1 MSKDLQFRAKYLCG
15 KYWHRLVP
23 ALLLVGFIAVATAAV
38 GIASEPEPVQV
49 TVETD
54 SMTVDTTLSTEATVT
69 GNTSLYNRSETLTDM
84 PVYLR
89 TATPEVELIA
99 ITSTPADRTVSVT
112 QQIMLELSAT
122 RNGEVFW
129 RDSRTLAIDS
139 QEVTNGTARTQVTLD
154 IQQLARDQLADVTV
168 EAGDIGTIKAQV
180 SVVALYD
187 TGKYSGR
194 TTAVTPLT
202 ITDRAYELQT
212 PQQDQQ
218 TNTTTVQQA
227 IVGGSTASGL
237 FGTSGRLSPRDLGA
251 GLGGLGAIGL
261 SIGVWRTRKR
271 IGDFDAFR
279 RQYERVRYVEW
290 ISRGTI
296 PATGTY
302 ARVPVET
309 LVDLVDI
316 AIDSEKRVIHDTSKD
331 IYVVLD
337 GNLMYEYR
345 DGDDGN
351 TDEFGFASF
360 LSSPTPSQQSFDTTT
375 DPVSHDSDYPTEQ

>member
-1 MSKDLQFRAKYLCG
+1 MSNDLQLRAKYLCG

-23 ALLLVGFIAVATAAV
+23 ALLLVGVLAVATAAV
-38 GIASEPEPVQV
+38 GVASEPEPQQV
-49 TVETD
+49 AVETD
-54 SMTVDTTLSTEATVT
+54 SMTVATTLSTEATVT

-89 TATPEVELIA
+89 TATPAVELIA
-99 ITSTPADRTVSVT
+99 VTSTPTDRPVSVT
-112 QQIMLELSAT
+112 QQLVLELSAT

-129 RDSRTLAIDS
+129 RETQTLAIDS
-139 QEVTNGTARTQVTLD
+139 QEVTDGSVRTTATLD
-154 IQQLARDQLADVTV
+154 VQELAREQLADVTA
-168 EAGDIGTIKAQV
+168 EAGAVGTIEAQV
-180 SVVALYD
+180 SAIALYD
-187 TGKYSGR
+187 TGEYSGR

-212 PQQDQQ
+212 PQQDRL
-218 TNTTTVQQA
+218 TNATTVQQA
-227 IVGGSTASGL
+227 VAGGGAGGR
-237 FGTSGRLSPRDLGA
+237 FGPRGRISPRDLGA
-251 GLGGLGAIGL
+251 GLGGLAAIGL
-261 SIGVWRTRKR
+261 AGAVLYTGRR
-271 IGDFDAFR
+271 IADFDAFR
-279 RQYERVRYVEW
+279 QQYERVRYVEW

-296 PATGTY
+296 PATGNY

-331 IYVVLD
+331 IYAVVD

-360 LSSPTPSQQSFDTTT
+360 TQPTASQSFDLQAEPLGQDT
-375 DPVSHDSDYPTEQ
+375 DQPTEQ

>member
-1 MSKDLQFRAKYLCG
+1 MSNDLQLRAKYLCG

-23 ALLLVGFIAVATAAV
+23 ALLLVGVLAVATAAV
-38 GIASEPEPVQV
+38 GVASEPEPQQV
-49 TVETD
+49 AVETD
-54 SMTVDTTLSTEATVT
+54 SMTVATTLSTEATVT

-89 TATPEVELIA
+89 TATPTVELIA
-99 ITSTPADRTVSVT
+99 VTSTPTDRTVSVT
-112 QQIMLELSAT
+112 QQIVLELSAT

-129 RDSRTLAIDS
+129 RESQTLAIDS
-139 QEVTNGTARTQVTLD
+139 QEVTGGSVRTSVRLD
-154 IQQLARDQLADVTV
+154 VQQLAREQLADVTA
-168 EAGDIGTIKAQV
+168 EAGNIGTIEAQV
-180 SVVALYD
+180 SAIALYD
-187 TGKYSGR
+187 TGRYSGR
-194 TTAVTPLT
+194 TTALTPLT

-212 PQQDQQ
+212 PQQDQL
-218 TNTTTVQQA
+218 TNATTVKQA
-227 IVGGSTASGL
+227 VVGGGTSGL
-237 FGTSGRLSPRDLGA
+237 FGPRGRVSPRDVGV
-251 GLGGLGAIGL
+251 GIGGLGAIGL
-261 SIGVWRTRKR
+261 AGAVLYTGRR
-271 IGDFDAFR
+271 IDDFDAFR

-296 PATGTY
+296 PTTGTY

-331 IYVVLD
+331 IYAVVD

-360 LSSPTPSQQSFDTTT
+360 SRSTTSQSFDLDAEPLGHDT
-375 DPVSHDSDYPTEQ
+375 DQSTEQ

>member
-1 MSKDLQFRAKYLCG
+1 MTSDLELRAKYICG

-23 ALLLVGFIAVATAAV
+23 ALLLVGVIAVATAV
-38 GIASEPEPVQV
+38 GGVASEPEPQQV

-54 SMTVDTTLSTEATVT
+54 SMTVETTLSTEATVT
-69 GNTSLYNRSETLTDM
+69 GNTSLYNQSETLTDM

-99 ITSTPADRTVSVT
+99 VTSTPPDRTVSVT
-112 QQIMLELSAT
+112 QQIVLELSAT

-139 QEVTNGTARTQVTLD
+139 QNVTNGTARTQVTLD
-154 IQQLARDQLADVTV
+154 VQQLARDQLANVTA
-168 EAGDIGTIKAQV
+168 EAGDIGTIEAQV
-180 SVVALYD
+180 SAIALYD
-187 TGKYSGR
+187 TGSYSGKA
-194 TTAVTPLT
+194 TAKTPLT
-202 ITDRAYELQT
+202 ITDRAYELRT
-212 PQQDQQ
+212 PQQDRQ

-227 IVGGSTASGL
+227 VAGGGTSGL
-237 FGTSGRLSPRDLGA
+237 FGPRGRIPPRDLGV
-251 GLGGLGAIGL
+251 GLGGLAAIGL
-261 SIGVWRTRKR
+261 AGAVLYTGRR
-271 IGDFDAFR
+271 INDFDAFR

-296 PATGTY
+296 PATGNY
-302 ARVPVET
+302 ARVPVEA

-316 AIDSEKRVIHDTSKD
+316 AIDSEKRVIHDTTKD
-331 IYVVLD
+331 IYAVVD

-351 TDEFGFASF
+351 TDEFGFAAF
-360 LSSPTPSQQSFDTTT
+360 GPSSIPSESFDQDTEPMNHDT
-375 DPVSHDSDYPTEQ
+375 DQPIE

>member
-1 MSKDLQFRAKYLCG
+1 MTSDLQLRAKFLCG

-23 ALLLVGFIAVATAAV
+23 ALLLVGVLAV
-38 GIASEPEPVQV
+38 GIATASAASEPEPQQV
-49 TVETD
+49 AVETD
-54 SMTVDTTLSTEATVT
+54 SMTVETTLSTEATVT

-89 TATPEVELIA
+89 TATPAVELIA
-99 ITSTPADRTVSVT
+99 VTSTPTDRTVSVT
-112 QQIMLELSAT
+112 QQIVLELSAT

-129 RDSRTLAIDS
+129 RDAQTLAIDS
-139 QEVTNGTARTQVTLD
+139 QEVTDGSVRTAVTLD
-154 IQQLARDQLADVTV
+154 VQELAREQLADVTA
-168 EAGDIGTIKAQV
+168 EAGDIGTIEAQV
-180 SVVALYD
+180 SAIALYD
-187 TGKYSGR
+187 TGDYRGQ
-194 TTAVTPLT
+194 TTAVTPLS

-212 PQQDQQ
+212 PQQDRR
-218 TNTTTVQQA
+218 TNATTVQQA
-227 IVGGSTASGL
+227 VAGGGAASSF
-237 FGTSGRLSPRDLGA
+237 FGPRGRLTPRDLGV

-261 SIGVWRTRKR
+261 AAGIWLTSRR

-296 PATGTY
+296 PATGNY
-302 ARVPVET
+302 ARVPVEA

-316 AIDSEKRVIHDTSKD
+316 AIDSEKRVIHDTAKD
-331 IYVVLD
+331 IYAVVD

-360 LSSPTPSQQSFDTTT
+360 SQPTPSQPFGPETE
-375 DPVSHDSDYPTEQ
+375 PLGHDSDQSTE

>member
-1 MSKDLQFRAKYLCG
+1 MKSDLELRAKYICG

-23 ALLLVGFIAVATAAV
+23 ALLLVGVIAVATAV
-38 GIASEPEPVQV
+38 GGVASEPEPQQI

-54 SMTVDTTLSTEATVT
+54 SMTVETTLSTEATVT

-99 ITSTPADRTVSVT
+99 VTSTPPDRPISVT
-112 QQIMLELSAT
+112 QQIVLELSAT

-139 QEVTNGTARTQVTLD
+139 QNVTDGTARTQVTLD
-154 IQQLARDQLADVTV
+154 VQQLARDQLANVTA
-168 EAGDIGTIKAQV
+168 EAGDIGTIEAQV
-180 SVVALYD
+180 SAIALYES
-187 TGKYSGR
+187 GSYSGK
-194 TTAVTPLT
+194 TTAETPLT
-202 ITDRAYELQT
+202 ITNRAYELQT
-212 PQQDQQ
+212 PQQDQR
-218 TNTTTVQQA
+218 TNATTVQQA
-227 IVGGSTASGL
+227 VGGGGTASGF
-237 FGTSGRLSPRDLGA
+237 FGPRGRVSPRDLGT
-251 GLGGLGAIGL
+251 GLGGIGAIGL
-261 SIGVWRTRKR
+261 AVAVWHTKR
-271 IGDFDAFR
+271 QIRDFDTFR

-296 PATGTY
+296 PATGKY
-302 ARVPVET
+302 ARVPVEA

-331 IYVVLD
+331 IYAVVD

-360 LSSPTPSQQSFDTTT
+360 TQSTPSQSFDLETEPLGQDTT
-375 DPVSHDSDYPTEQ
+375 DRPTEQ

>member
-1 MSKDLQFRAKYLCG
+1 MSSDLQLRAKYICG

-23 ALLLVGFIAVATAAV
+23 MLLVIGVIAMAVAAAGV
-38 GIASEPEPVQV
+38 ASEPEPQQV
-49 TVETD
+49 AVETD
-54 SMTVDTTLSTEATVT
+54 SMTVETTLSTTADVT
-69 GNTSLYNRSETLTDM
+69 GNTSLYNQSETLSDM

-99 ITSTPADRTVSVT
+99 VTSTPTDRAVSVT
-112 QQIMLELSAT
+112 QQVVLELSAT

-129 RDSRTLAIDS
+129 QDTQTLAIDS
-139 QEVTNGTARTQVTLD
+139 QEVTDGSMRTTVRLD
-154 IQQLARDQLADVTV
+154 IEQLAREQLANVTA
-168 EAGDIGTIKAQV
+168 EAGDIGTIEAQV
-180 SVVALYD
+180 SAIALYES
-187 TGKYSGR
+187 GEYSGR

-218 TNTTTVQQA
+218 TNATTVQQFVA
-227 IVGGSTASGL
+227 GGGSSGL
-237 FGTSGRLSPRDLGA
+237 FGPDGRLSPQDVGT
-251 GLGGLGAIGL
+251 GLGGIAAIGL
-261 SIGVWRTRKR
+261 AVAVWYTKR
-271 IGDFDAFR
+271 RISDFETFR
-279 RQYERVRYVEW
+279 RQYERVRYAEW
-290 ISRGTI
+290 ISQGTI
-296 PATGTY
+296 PTTGKY
-302 ARVPVET
+302 ARVPVEA

-331 IYVVLD
+331 IYAVVD

-360 LSSPTPSQQSFDTTT
+360 TGSTPSQSFDL
-375 DPVSHDSDYPTEQ
+375 DVESVGHDSDQSTDQ